1 MLITFSC
8 PACANITM
16 FEDTALK
23 LLGLMGK
30 SNKIPGALLAID
42 IPAALAQLETNIAS
56 NKQQLAPEAARVTND
71 DEPAVPL
78 ANQAFPL
85 TQLLKAAII
94 DQCDVIWSTSS
105 KLDTGL

>member
-8 PACANITM
+8 TACADITT

-42 IPAALAQLETNIAS
+42 IPAALAQLETNVAS
-56 NKQQLAPEAARVTND
+56 NKQQLATEAARVTND
-71 DEPAVPL
+71 DEPAVSL
-78 ANQAFPL
+78 ANQAFPII
-85 TQLLKAAII
+85 QLLKAAVINE
-94 DQCDVIWSTSS
+94 CDVIWSASS

>member
-8 PACANITM
+8 SACANITM
-16 FEDTALK
+16 LEDTAFT

-42 IPAALAQLETNIAS
+42 IPAALTQLETNIAS
-56 NKQQLAPEAARVTND
+56 NKQPSATEAARVTND
-71 DEPAVPL
+71 DEPPVAL
-78 ANQAFPL
+78 ANKAFPMI
-85 TQLLKAAII
+85 QLLKAAVI
-94 DQCDVIWSTSS
+94 DKCDVTWSASS